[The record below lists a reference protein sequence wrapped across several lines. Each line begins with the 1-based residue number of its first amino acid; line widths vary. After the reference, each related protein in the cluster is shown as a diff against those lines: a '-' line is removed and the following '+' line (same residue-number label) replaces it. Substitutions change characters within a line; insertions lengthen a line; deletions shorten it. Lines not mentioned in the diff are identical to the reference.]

1 MFSRF
6 ITAHVNFDSVVG
18 CNSLFFPRDPL
29 AIFWFT
35 YKLISIKEAHNSQH
49 SRKHPI
55 NVLSITVIFRFS
67 LLLCLLLW
75 ITLAYASFPLW
86 ALAPFSCRSN
96 TQQYL
101 YMCEVSTVCGKSI
114 SPPAHTS
121 HVIRVDNNHAMVP
134 SETHEQPLQKIH
146 SPADMQAMLKYEA
159 MLANVCDL
167 QLPREYVKTS
177 PFTSMRKAA
186 AEGQVFT
193 SNLQPL
199 ICFVCL
205 DQG

>member
-96 TQQYL
+96 THNSIYTCAKCQLCAAKVFLHLHTRPMLYELIITMQWSLRKHTNSLYKKYIRQQ
-101 YMCEVSTVCGKSI
+101 
-114 SPPAHTS
+114 
-121 HVIRVDNNHAMVP
+121 
-134 SETHEQPLQKIH
+134 
-146 SPADMQAMLKYEA
+146 
-159 MLANVCDL
+159 
-167 QLPREYVKTS
+167 
-177 PFTSMRKAA
+177 
-186 AEGQVFT
+186 
-193 SNLQPL
+193 
-199 ICFVCL
+199 ICKLC
-205 DQG
+205 

>member
-1 MFSRF
+1 M
-6 ITAHVNFDSVVG
+6 NFDSDVG

-29 AIFWFT
+29 VIFWFT

-49 SRKHPI
+49 SLKHPI
-55 NVLSITVIFRFS
+55 NVLSIIVIFRFS

-86 ALAPFSCRSN
+86 ALALFSCPSN
-96 TQQYL
+96 TYSSIYTCAKCQLCATKVFLRLHTHPML
-101 YMCEVSTVCGKSI
+101 YELIITMQWSLHK
-114 SPPAHTS
+114 HTNS
-121 HVIRVDNNHAMVP
+121 LYKNTFTSRYA
-134 SETHEQPLQKIH
+134 SYAKIWGN
-146 SPADMQAMLKYEA
+146 SSNA
-159 MLANVCDL
+159 CDL
-167 QLPREYVKTS
+167 QLPREYIKTS
-177 PFTSMRKAA
+177 PFISMQKAA

>member
-6 ITAHVNFDSVVG
+6 ITAHVNFDGVVG

-55 NVLSITVIFRFS
+55 NVLSIIVIFRFS
-67 LLLCLLLW
+67 LLLCLFAVDHFGLCFVSALGFG
-75 ITLAYASFPLW
+75 TLFMPVKY
-86 ALAPFSCRSN
+86 

-134 SETHEQPLQKIH
+134 SQTHEQPLQKNTFASRYASYAKI
-146 SPADMQAMLKYEA
+146 
-159 MLANVCDL
+159 
-167 QLPREYVKTS
+167 
-177 PFTSMRKAA
+177 
-186 AEGQVFT
+186 
-193 SNLQPL
+193 
-199 ICFVCL
+199 
-205 DQG
+205 